1 MTYKIYY
8 NSVKVFDIEFW
19 QNYFEEKDGVKK
31 WYSEI
36 SVSLVPEGIIPL
48 SRSIKEEDVITFIKD
63 TEEIDELRAEL
74 YEGGELWALNNY
86 IANNGLEDAADAEER
101 HYKVIKPEIEKRLQ
115 TYCDKYGLSYSVD

>member
-48 SRSIKEEDVITFIKD
+48 SRSIKEEDIITFIKD

-86 IANNGLEDAADAEER
+86 IADNGLEDAADAEER